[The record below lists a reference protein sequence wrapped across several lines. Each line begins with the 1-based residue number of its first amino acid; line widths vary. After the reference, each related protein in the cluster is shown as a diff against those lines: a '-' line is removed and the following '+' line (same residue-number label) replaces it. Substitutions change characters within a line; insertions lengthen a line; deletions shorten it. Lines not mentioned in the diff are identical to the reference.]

1 MDEAAQTESSNE
13 TDSLQCG
20 IGELPVELLDLV
32 LESVREDR
40 VTILACSWVSRLWH
54 EVALPYLFAS
64 LKIASKYDFV
74 DFHGFLQMHP
84 HIACRV
90 RKLQLK
96 VAYTEWTDR
105 MRRQD
110 DYPVVGRAQ
119 LIALVALLP
128 RLQELHLYDLWLIDS
143 PNPASDA
150 PNPLPTR
157 TLEKLTVERCS
168 APGLATT
175 LSLVTVLNIIS
186 VFDSID
192 TLELLAMQISS
203 GTTKR
208 ARHIRT
214 LNVAA
219 LITGDLS
226 THGSRFAAS
235 ALYDPLRASLAP
247 GCLRSLELECIGAP
261 LVHVSAVLPSFG
273 ALVASA
279 ARNALHIHIPFQV
292 SLPQI
297 GPNGDS
303 PEHWRALNL
312 QACTSLRSL
321 TLDVLV
327 PRSNVCPPEGWIDT
341 PDASVAQVCRA
352 LLANVPMTIRVLT
365 LKFWRLDTRW
375 GTEFDNATSLG
386 LRALDAALA
395 ARHEYLKRLE
405 VMISIC
411 VDEEGTSLALL
422 TAMPEL
428 RAKGMLRVVEWR
440 GRALA
445 TYATRLFP
453 ELSMKNETRG
463 SDPRDPEKY

>member
-13 TDSLQCG
+13 TDSLCG

-32 LESVREDR
+32 LESVQEDR

-90 RKLQLK
+90 RKLQLR
-96 VAYTEWTDR
+96 VADTEWTDR
-105 MRRQD
+105 MRLQD

-119 LIALVALLP
+119 LIAVVALLP
-128 RLQELHLYDLWLIDS
+128 RLQELHLYRLWLFDS
-143 PNPASDA
+143 PDPAPDA

-157 TLEKLTVERCS
+157 TLEKLTVEDCS
-168 APGLATT
+168 ASGLAGAP
-175 LSLVTVLNIIS
+175 SLVTILNVIS

-192 TLELLAMQISS
+192 TVELLAMQLPSW
-203 GTTKR
+203 TTKR
-208 ARHIRT
+208 ARLIRT
-214 LNVAA
+214 VNVVA
-219 LITGDLS
+219 LIAGDL
-226 THGSRFAAS
+226 GPIESRLTAS

-261 LVHVSAVLPSFG
+261 LVRVSAVLPSFG

-327 PRSNVCPPEGWIDT
+327 HRSNVCPPEGWTDT

-352 LLANVPMTIRVLT
+352 LLANIPMTIRVLT

-395 ARHEYLKRLE
+395 ARREYLERVE
-405 VMISIC
+405 AR
-411 VDEEGTSLALL
+411 GFSLCPGWPFANDALFFFI
-422 TAMPEL
+422 AS
-428 RAKGMLRVVEWR
+428 MLHFNIER
-440 GRALA
+440 
-445 TYATRLFP
+445 
-453 ELSMKNETRG
+453 
-463 SDPRDPEKY
+463 

>member
-1 MDEAAQTESSNE
+1 MDEAAQTESRNE
-13 TDSLQCG
+13 SDSPCG

-40 VTILACSWVSRLWH
+40 GAILACSWVSHLWH
-54 EVALPYLFAS
+54 DVALPYLFAS

-84 HIACRV
+84 HIACHV

-96 VAYTEWTDR
+96 VADTEWTDR
-105 MRRQD
+105 MRLQD

-119 LIALVALLP
+119 LIAVVALLP
-128 RLQELHLYDLWLIDS
+128 RLQELHLYRLWLFDS
-143 PNPASDA
+143 PDPAPDA

-157 TLEKLTVERCS
+157 TLEKLTVEDCS
-168 APGLATT
+168 ASGLAGAP
-175 LSLVTVLNIIS
+175 SLVTILNVIS

-192 TLELLAMQISS
+192 TVELLAMQLPSW
-203 GTTKR
+203 TTKR
-208 ARHIRT
+208 ARLIRT
-214 LNVAA
+214 VNVAA
-219 LITGDLS
+219 LIAGDL
-226 THGSRFAAS
+226 GPIESRLTAS

-247 GCLRSLELECIGAP
+247 GCLRSLELECIGTQ
-261 LVHVSAVLPSFG
+261 LVRVSAVLPSFG

-303 PEHWRALNL
+303 PGVYLAFCRLAASHVLINVCTEHWRALNL
-312 QACTSLRSL
+312 QVCTSLRSL

-327 PRSNVCPPEGWIDT
+327 HRSNVCPPEGWIDT

-352 LLANVPMTIRVLT
+352 LLANIPMTIRVLT

-395 ARHEYLKRLE
+395 ARREYLERVE

-428 RAKGMLRVVEWR
+428 RAKGMLRVVEWV
-440 GRALA
+440 
-445 TYATRLFP
+445 P
-453 ELSMKNETRG
+453 EIL
-463 SDPRDPEKY
+463 